1 MEMSLS
7 ATSLFRCVCEG
18 GREGERERESK
29 IHISFLSPFNYM
41 YLQADAEI
49 DAQDSNGFTAL
60 LYAVRQGHQTVVQLL
75 LETGADITL
84 T

>member
-1 MEMSLS
+1 M
-7 ATSLFRCVCEG
+7 CVCVC
-18 GREGERERESK
+18 ERERERELLYLETL
-29 IHISFLSPFNYM
+29 LSPSNHLS
-41 YLQADAEI
+41 LQSDAEI

-75 LETGADITL
+75 LETGADFSL